1 MRPDHVKGLGGWS
14 PVITITK
21 TSFLGKGEL
30 LWIEEK
36 IVRWGQEDLS
46 VGTIFI
52 CPLIDRA

>member
-1 MRPDHVKGLGGWS
+1 MKGLGGWS